1 MNLRDEK
8 SFALLASIKDIGGS
22 GTKKQVLDNIELQG
36 YIVLTPADLRLKSNR
51 NELHWR
57 NDLAFV
63 RKNLADR
70 KLVDDSIRDTWA
82 ITDEGTA
89 YLHELADE
97 VLAASNANTLRKLTD
112 NAVARI
118 QESDNDE
125 VDRLR
130 SKTVRN
136 PSWVQDEVILALDL
150 YFRHNPSRINKHH
163 QVVKELSDLLRQLPI
178 HDSRTTGPDF
188 RNPNGVYMKMG
199 NFLSL
204 DPSYSGKGLASVS
217 KLDREVWD
225 EFVHDRERLEAT
237 ANAIKDNYRLV
248 DIPISQDDEAEEEFA
263 EGRLLTRLHIL
274 RERNQSLVKKKKE
287 HVLKET
293 SKLLCEVCNF
303 DFATTYGDLGVGFAE
318 CHHTKPLSTFQ
329 PNDKT
334 KLSDLAIVCANCHR
348 MLHQGKELTSIEE
361 LRGLVSNQRA
371 QIVMP

>member
-89 YLHELADE
+89 YLHELADK
-97 VLAASNANTLRKLTD
+97 VMAASSTSTLRKLT
-112 NAVARI
+112 NHAVVRG
-118 QESDNDE
+118 QELNKGE
-125 VDRLR
+125 INGLQLK
-130 SKTVRN
+130 KTRN
-136 PSWVQDEVILALDL
+136 PAWVRDEVILALDL
-150 YFRHNPSRINKHH
+150 YFRHNPSRINAGHSEVIK
-163 QVVKELSDLLRQLPI
+163 LSDLLQKLPL
-178 HDSRTTGPDF
+178 HDLRTAGPDF

-204 DPSYSGKGLASVS
+204 DPSYAGKGLASVS

-225 EFVHDRERLEAT
+225 EFARDRQRLEAT
-237 ANAIKDNYRLV
+237 ANAIRNNYQLIDMPV
-248 DIPISQDDEAEEEFA
+248 GQEEEQDEEFA
-263 EGRLLTRLHIL
+263 EGRVLTRLHHL
-274 RERNQSLVKKKKE
+274 RERNRSLVKKKKE
-287 HVLKET
+287 RVLKDT
-293 SKLLCEVCNF
+293 GKLLCEVCNF
-303 DFATTYGDLGVGFAE
+303 DFAATYGELGVGFAE
-318 CHHTKPLSTFQ
+318 CHHTKPLSTLQ
-329 PNDKT
+329 PNDTT

-348 MLHQGKELTSIEE
+348 MLHQGEKLIGIQE
-361 LRGLVSNQRA
+361 LRNLVLPHRD
-371 QIVMP
+371 